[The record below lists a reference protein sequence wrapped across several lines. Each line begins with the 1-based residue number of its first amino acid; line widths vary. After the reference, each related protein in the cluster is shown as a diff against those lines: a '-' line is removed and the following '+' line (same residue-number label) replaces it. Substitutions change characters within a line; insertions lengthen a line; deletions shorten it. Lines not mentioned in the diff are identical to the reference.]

1 MTGLLVYAL
10 CVITST
16 LCAVLL
22 LRGYARSRV
31 SLLLWSGLCF
41 VGLALNNLLLFID
54 VQMVPTIDLSAW
66 RTLPALAGVLLLIYG
81 MVQESR

>member
-1 MTGLLVYAL
+1 MTGPIVYAL
-10 CVITST
+10 CVITSV

-22 LRGYARSRV
+22 LRGFVRTRV
-31 SLLLWSGLCF
+31 QLLLWSGLCF

-54 VQMVPTIDLSAW
+54 VQIVPDIDLSAW

-81 MVQESR
+81 MVEESQ

>member
-1 MTGLLVYAL
+1 MTGLIVYAL
-10 CVITST
+10 CVITSA

-31 SLLLWSGLCF
+31 ALLLWAGLCF
-41 VGLALNNLLLFID
+41 IGLAVNNLLLFVD
-54 VQMVPTIDLSAW
+54 VQIVPDIDLSAW

-81 MVQESR
+81 MVEESR

>member
-16 LCAVLL
+16 VCAVLL
-22 LRGYARSRV
+22 LRGYMRSRV

-41 VGLALNNLLLFID
+41 IGLALNNMLLFID
-54 VQMVPTIDLSAW
+54 VQMVPDIDLSAW

-81 MVQESR
+81 MVEESR